1 MGSRILRQ
9 STAKTKKKNKEVEE
23 ERKENWKWKM
33 MMAKLAVI
41 VRQQFLLAHSFAHS
55 YFHIILP
62 IARPI
67 PIVSL
72 SLSHCEFDDFPFYCL
87 QFEWLMTP
95 IYFRCVVVV
104 HRHTAYRLGSPFV
117 FRCQCHWKQPN
128 PAERIPVCPTFCRF
142 VFLLRRNHRIN
153 YAC

>member
-9 STAKTKKKNKEVEE
+9 STAKTKKKKKEE
-23 ERKENWKWKM
+23 ENARNIENEKWWWPS
-33 MMAKLAVI
+33 
-41 VRQQFLLAHSFAHS
+41 RRLLCVNNFYWHIHSLI
-55 YFHIILP
+55 HIFILFYLLP
-62 IARPI
+62 GLYQSSLSF
-67 PIVSL
+67 SL
-72 SLSHCEFDDFPFYCL
+72 SLVCDDPFYCL
-87 QFEWLMTP
+87 QFEWLMTS

-128 PAERIPVCPTFCRF
+128 PAERIPVCLTFCRF
-142 VFLLRRNHRIN
+142 VFLLRRNQRIN